1 MKLLKQILIFIV
13 FTGAIY
19 GIFTLVTRQKE
30 VVNTAALSAGNH
42 EQIIKEID
50 RDWSGLTDWDEET
63 YNRHNTMVA
72 QSLNA
77 GIINELDRKTLID
90 RINKAAYQKCVSAMD
105 REFARADC
113 NGDKLA
119 DNYAGL
125 QTILMNERGLASNRQ
140 ITEVSKV
147 YNLYQRI
154 IAFNNKPL
162 GLNPRFDSSNDSWN
176 SWTGH
181 QDRISKQKNEFVT
194 DPIFQ
199 NRLKNITAIRR
210 IHDTDSKLGEARSK
224 FYDRLSSEI
233 CSYYD
238 NEATDLRRAKET
250 ADEYA
255 MGDIRDKK
263 SRLSSRMTNLR
274 VNLSN
279 ERYLNSGHNIFNRLR
294 YLSKEIESI

>member
-19 GIFTLVTRQKE
+19 GIFTLVTNQKE

-50 RDWSGLTDWDEET
+50 RDWNDLSDWSEET

-77 GIINELDRKTLID
+77 GIINELDSKTLKD
-90 RINKAAYQKCVSAMD
+90 RINKAAYQKCVAAMD

-113 NGDKLA
+113 DAAKLA

-125 QTILMNERGLASNRQ
+125 QTILMNERGLANNGQ
-140 ITEVSKV
+140 IVEVGKV

-154 IAFNNKPL
+154 IAFNNKSF
-162 GLNPRFDSSNDSWN
+162 GLNPRFNSSNDTWN

-181 QDRISKQKNEFVT
+181 QDKIYRQKNEFVT
-194 DPIFQ
+194 DPRFQ
-199 NRLKNITAIRR
+199 SRLNGITAINR
-210 IHDTDSKLGEARSK
+210 IYDTDSKLQEARNK
-224 FYDRLSSEI
+224 FYNRLSSEI
-233 CSYYD
+233 CSYYG
-238 NEATDLRRAKET
+238 NEANDLKRAKET
-250 ADEYA
+250 ADDSAAGAIKEK
-255 MGDIRDKK
+255 RLKLL
-263 SRLSSRMTNLR
+263 SRIANLR

-279 ERYLNSGHNIFNRLR
+279 EKYLYSGHDINTRMRYLN
-294 YLSKEIESI
+294 KEIEAI